1 MTSNK
6 MKMKQKIALLFAAL
20 LILTVL
26 PISAWAADDSIAEET
41 SEENGPL
48 LNIYQNIYSVTEL
61 ESGLFYHCVRYAF
74 YIPHHIDESTKS
86 VIYYP
91 GGCGEPALMTSYA
104 LDYVSNYAPNAIA
117 VFMTAS
123 GYLDLPKKTEES
135 WQVLETICREKGTEI
150 RGLVLAGSSNGGYTA
165 LKAIPYL
172 YEHHG
177 IKAESLLVFDMG
189 MNFLVAHLL
198 PSKEECRTISKL
210 GTEIY
215 FFDQR
220 CIDRNNPQLNLLES
234 FGLRYHLIYC
244 TLDEHIQI
252 TRDGFT
258 EGTISWALGEK
269 EDLSQD
275 YYELA

>member
-1 MTSNK
+1 M
-6 MKMKQKIALLFAAL
+6 
-20 LILTVL
+20 
-26 PISAWAADDSIAEET
+26 
-41 SEENGPL
+41 
-48 LNIYQNIYSVTEL
+48 
-61 ESGLFYHCVRYAF
+61 
-74 YIPHHIDESTKS
+74 
-86 VIYYP
+86 
-91 GGCGEPALMTSYA
+91 
-104 LDYVSNYAPNAIA
+104 
-117 VFMTAS
+117 
-123 GYLDLPKKTEES
+123 
-135 WQVLETICREKGTEI
+135 
-150 RGLVLAGSSNGGYTA
+150 
-165 LKAIPYL
+165 
-172 YEHHG
+172 
-177 IKAESLLVFDMG
+177 FDMG

-220 CIDRNNPQLNLLES
+220 CIDRNNPQLKLLES
-234 FGLRYHLIYC
+234 FGLCYHLIYC

>member
-20 LILTVL
+20 LILSVL
-26 PISAWAADDSIAEET
+26 SISAWAADDST
-41 SEENGPL
+41 SEKTLEENGLL
-48 LNIYQNIYSVTEL
+48 LNIYQNVYSVTEL

-135 WQVLETICREKGTEI
+135 WQVLETICQEKGTEI
-150 RGLVLAGSSNGGYTA
+150 RGLILDTGERIRKGQPLFGLGTQ
-165 LKAIPYL
+165 
-172 YEHHG
+172 

-198 PSKEECRTISKL
+198 PSEEECRTISKL

-220 CIDRNNPQLNLLES
+220 CIDRNNPQLKLLES
-234 FGLRYHLIYC
+234 FGLCYHLIYC